1 MVVHPASDRRKAFF
15 CALSSAGLPEVRLDM
30 CVRVC
35 VCVCVCVLV
44 VSPLVSP
51 VYSGSLEPILYGAAR
66 LLGKFDGIYSGG

>member
-1 MVVHPASDRRKAFF
+1 M
-15 CALSSAGLPEVRLDM
+15 CA
-30 CVRVC
+30 C
-35 VCVCVCVLV
+35 VCVCVCFLV